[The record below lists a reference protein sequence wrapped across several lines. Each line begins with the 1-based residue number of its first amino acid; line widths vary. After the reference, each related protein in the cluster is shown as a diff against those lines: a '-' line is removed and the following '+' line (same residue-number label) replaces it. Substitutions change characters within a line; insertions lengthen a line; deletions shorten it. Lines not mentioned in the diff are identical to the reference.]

1 MNHSIKGIILDVDG
15 VIVGNKV
22 GFNWPDP
29 NLEVINV
36 LSNLRR
42 QGIIVSLC
50 TGKGTFAI
58 KDIVIKAH
66 LNNLHIGDG
75 GAVVVDFLNNSIIE
89 KHTIDS
95 LLVDQ
100 IINLYQKENTYLE
113 LYTID
118 GYYLQKDAVS
128 DFTQKHTGILYK
140 EPILVDSL
148 RAAAKSLEI
157 VKIMPIAKDEKD
169 KLKLISLFTPFQEKL
184 SFQWGVHPTALP
196 LQFGLITV
204 QNISKKEAAFTIS
217 KTTGIA
223 LKNMLGVGDGMT
235 DWQFINLCEYKGAM
249 GNSSKEL
256 LDLVKKSNNG
266 FIGGNVNTNG
276 LLDIFR
282 HFNLI

>member
-1 MNHSIKGIILDVDG
+1 MTHNIKGIILDVDG
-15 VIVGNKV
+15 VVVGNKT

-29 NLEVINV
+29 NLEVMNV
-36 LSNLRR
+36 LSDLRK
-42 QGIIVSLC
+42 QGIIISLC

-113 LYTID
+113 LYTVD
-118 GYYLQKDAVS
+118 GYYLQKDTVS
-128 DFTQKHTGILYK
+128 DFTQKHSGILYK

-148 RAAAKSLEI
+148 RTIAKSLEI
-157 VKIMPIAKDEKD
+157 VKIMPIARDETD
-169 KLKLISLFTPFQEKL
+169 KQRLISFFAPFKDKL
-184 SFQWGVHPTALP
+184 SFQWGIHPTALP
-196 LQFGLITV
+196 RQFGLITV

-217 KTTGIA
+217 KTTGIT

-235 DWQFINLCEYKGAM
+235 DWQFINLCGYKGAM
-249 GNSSKEL
+249 GNSSPEL
-256 LDLVKKSNNG
+256 LQLVKSSKNG
-266 FIGGNVNTNG
+266 FIGGDVNTNG

-282 HFNLI
+282 HFNLS